1 MRVTQ
6 NQLTISQDLPLNSNI
21 DTYGNPI
28 SNSTS
33 LPSYE
38 SPSTTQP
45 MLITPLIEP
54 SDISPKG
61 IGASVVSEPELV
73 TPIVKNDKPIKLD
86 YANIPSIGGDSGAG
100 SNSVQV
106 ATAKGKK
113 PNYILYGGIL
123 LAVIVAYKLLSSNK
137 DN

>member
-6 NQLTISQDLPLNSNI
+6 NQLTISPDLPLNS
-21 DTYGNPI
+21 DVETYGNPI

-38 SPSTTQP
+38 TPSTTTP
-45 MLITPLIEP
+45 MLITPVIEP
-54 SDISPKG
+54 SDIPIKG
-61 IGASVVSEPELV
+61 SGASVVSEPELV
-73 TPIVKNDKPIKLD
+73 TPIVKNNKPIKLD
-86 YANIPSIGGDSGAG
+86 YANIPSIGGDSGTG
-100 SNSVQV
+100 SNSGQV

-123 LAVIVAYKLLSSNK
+123 LAVIIAYKLLSSNK
-137 DN
+137 EN